1 MPFLFQ
7 RVDLPGART
16 GGLPPFGGSPSR
28 GARIFA
34 KKIKQTTLSDESEEQ
49 DDSDTQK
56 KKRILLVLRATAP
69 KFCF

>member
-16 GGLPPFGGSPSR
+16 GGLHPSGGPHLAGRASLR
-28 GARIFA
+28 

-49 DDSDTQK
+49 GDSDTQK
-56 KKRILLVLRATAP
+56 KKTHPLGSESNGA
-69 KFCF
+69 

>member
-16 GGLPPFGGSPSR
+16 GGLPPFGGSHLA
-28 GARIFA
+28 GAHLSK

-49 DDSDTQK
+49 GDSDTQK
-56 KKRILLVLRATAP
+56 KKTHPLGSESNGA
-69 KFCF
+69 